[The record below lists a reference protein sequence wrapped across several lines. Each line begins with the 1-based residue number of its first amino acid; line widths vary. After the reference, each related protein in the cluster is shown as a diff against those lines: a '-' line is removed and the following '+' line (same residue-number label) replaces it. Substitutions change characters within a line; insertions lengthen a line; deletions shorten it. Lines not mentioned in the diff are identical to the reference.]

1 MARTL
6 ISGAL
11 LLTMDDELGTIPR
24 GDVLIEDARIA
35 AVGPDLPREG
45 DVEVVD
51 ACGHIVL
58 PGFVDTH
65 RHMWAAMLRGC
76 ACYGDLAT
84 YFHDVVFTYGAN
96 FTPDDTYTSVRLGL
110 AEAVD
115 SGITTMHA
123 WEHNIQT
130 PAHADAALA
139 ALEES
144 GMRGR
149 FSYGP
154 SSDPEA
160 GSSFAQGTETI
171 DLDDVLRLRGERFAG
186 DDGRLHLGIACRG
199 VDYSKPEVWQR
210 EFAFAREHG
219 LPITTHTMMTAHD
232 VERVRAISVYEE
244 HQALGPDVL
253 VVHAIHTND
262 AERRYLASS
271 GTPVSLSILSELR
284 VGMGIP
290 PIVEMIEAG
299 VPICLSVDTMAAS
312 DNSDMFAVLRATLLV
327 PRGVHQDGKVLQP
340 DQVLRQATID
350 GARAMGLGDVTG
362 SLTPGKRADV
372 IALRADDLNLA
383 PINVAD
389 GQVVLAAQ
397 PRNVEHVWIDGVGA
411 QARRRARRH
420 GRAGARRG
428 GQGRGRGA
436 RASGS
441 AWRSRDPTGR
451 VHGRLTIDNDV
462 AERGS

>member
-1 MARTL
+1 MGRTL
-6 ISGAL
+6 IADAL
-11 LLTMDDELGTIPR
+11 VLTMDDELGTLPR
-24 GDVLIEDARIA
+24 ADVLIEDRRIA
-35 AVGPDLPREG
+35 AVGPDLQRHSNV
-45 DVEVVD
+45 DVID
-51 ACGHIVL
+51 GRDRIVM

-76 ACYGDLAT
+76 ACYGDLGT

-96 FTPDDTYTSVRLGL
+96 FTPDDTYASVRFGL

-130 PAHADAALA
+130 PAHADAALQ
-139 ALEES
+139 ALSES

-171 DLDDVLRLRGERFAG
+171 DLDDVLRVRGERFAT
-186 DDGRLHLGIACRG
+186 DDRLLHLGIACRG
-199 VDYSKPEVWQR
+199 VDYSQPEIWQR

-244 HQALGPDVL
+244 HEALGSDVL
-253 VVHAIHTND
+253 LVHAIHTNE
-262 AERRYLASS
+262 AERAYLARTS
-271 GTPVSLSILSELR
+271 TPVSLSILSELR
-284 VGMGIP
+284 TGMGIP
-290 PIVEMIEAG
+290 PIVEMMQAG
-299 VPICLSVDTMAAS
+299 VPLCLSVDTMAAS
-312 DNSDMFAVLRATLLV
+312 DNSDYFAVLRATLLV
-327 PRGVHQDGKVLQP
+327 PRGQHGDATVYQP
-340 DQVLRQATID
+340 DQVLRHGTLD
-350 GARAMGLGDVTG
+350 GARALGIGERTG

-372 IALRADDLNLA
+372 IVLRATDLNLA

-397 PRNVEHVWIDGVGA
+397 PRNVEHVWIDGVQRKRDGELVDVDTSA
-411 QARRRARRH
+411 LVAN
-420 GRAGARRG
+420 
-428 GQGRGRGA
+428 A
-436 RASGS
+436 RA
-441 AWRSRDPTGR
+441 A
-451 VHGRLTIDNDV
+451 V
-462 AERGS
+462 AGLSERIGKPLR

>member
-6 ISGAL
+6 ITDAFV
-11 LLTMDDELGTIPR
+11 LTMDDDLGTLPR
-24 GDVLIEDARIA
+24 ADVLIDGARIA
-35 AVGPDLPREG
+35 AVGPDLPREA
-45 DVEVVD
+45 DVELVD
-51 ACGHIVL
+51 GRDRIVM

-76 ACYGDLAT
+76 ACYGDLGT

-96 FTPDDTYTSVRLGL
+96 FTPDDTYASVRFGL

-130 PAHADAALA
+130 PAHADAALQ
-139 ALEES
+139 ALAES

-149 FSYGP
+149 FSYGS
-154 SSDPEA
+154 SSDPDA

-171 DLDDVLRLRGERFAG
+171 DLDDVLRLRRERFTNG
-186 DDGRLHLGIACRG
+186 DGLLHLGIACRG
-199 VDYSKPEVWQR
+199 VEYSQLEIWQR

-232 VERVRAISVYEE
+232 VERVRAITVYEE

-262 AERRYLASS
+262 AERRYLAQTQ
-271 GTPVSLSILSELR
+271 TPVSLSILSELR
-284 VGMGIP
+284 TGMGIP
-290 PIVEMIEAG
+290 PIVEMMQAG
-299 VPICLSVDTMAAS
+299 VPLCLSVDTMAAS
-312 DNSDMFAVLRATLLV
+312 DNSDYFAVLRATLLV
-327 PRGVHQDGKVLQP
+327 PRGQHENATVYQP
-340 DQVLRQATID
+340 DQVLRHGTID

-372 IALRADDLNLA
+372 IVLRAGDLNLA
-383 PINVAD
+383 PLNVAD

-397 PRNVEHVWIDGVGA
+397 PRNVEHVWIEGLPRKRDGEL
-411 QARRRARRH
+411 
-420 GRAGARRG
+420 
-428 GQGRGRGA
+428 
-436 RASGS
+436 
-441 AWRSRDPTGR
+441 TGIDAA
-451 VHGRLTIDNDV
+451 RLTADATAAV
-462 AERGS
+462 AGLSERLGRPLT

>member
-6 ISGAL
+6 ITDAL
-11 LLTMDDELGTIPR
+11 LLTMDDELGTVPR
-24 GDVLIEDARIA
+24 GDVLIDGPRIA
-35 AVGPDLPREG
+35 AVGPDLERPS
-45 DVEVVD
+45 DAEVVD
-51 ACGHIVL
+51 GRDRIVM

-76 ACYGDLAT
+76 ACYGDLGT

-96 FTPDDTYTSVRLGL
+96 FTPQDTYASVRMGL
-110 AEAVD
+110 AEAID

-160 GSSFAQGTETI
+160 GSSFAKGTHTI
-171 DLDDVLRLRGERFAG
+171 DLDDVLRLRKERFSDA
-186 DDGRLHLGIACRG
+186 DGRLHLGIACRG
-199 VDYSKPEVWQR
+199 VDYSQPEIWQQ
-210 EFAFAREHG
+210 EFAWAREHG
-219 LPITTHTMMTAHD
+219 LPITTHTMMTGHD
-232 VERVRAISVYEE
+232 VERVRAITVYEE
-244 HQALGPDVL
+244 HDALGPDVL
-253 VVHAIHTND
+253 LVHAIHTNE
-262 AERRYLASS
+262 AELAYL
-271 GTPVSLSILSELR
+271 GRTQTPVSLSILSEMR

-290 PIVEMIEAG
+290 PIVEMIAAG
-299 VPICLSVDTMAAS
+299 VPLSLSVDTMAAS
-312 DNSDMFAVLRATLLV
+312 DNSDFFAVLRATLLV

-340 DQVLRQATID
+340 DVVLRQGTID

-372 IALRADDLNLA
+372 IVIRADDLNLA
-383 PINVAD
+383 PTNVAD
-389 GQVVLAAQ
+389 GQIVLAAQ
-397 PRNVEHVWIDGVGA
+397 PRNVEHVWIDGVARKRDGA
-411 QARRRARRH
+411 LVDVDPAALVRDAKTAVAGLSEH
-420 GRAGARRG
+420 LGRA
-428 GQGRGRGA
+428 
-436 RASGS
+436 
-441 AWRSRDPTGR
+441 
-451 VHGRLTIDNDV
+451 LT
-462 AERGS
+462 

>member
-1 MARTL
+1 MGRTL
-6 ISGAL
+6 IADAL
-11 LLTMDDELGTIPR
+11 VLTMDDELGTLPR
-24 GDVLIEDARIA
+24 ADVLIEDRRIA
-35 AVGPDLPREG
+35 AVGPDLQRHSNV
-45 DVEVVD
+45 DVID
-51 ACGHIVL
+51 GRDRIVM

-76 ACYGDLAT
+76 ACYGDLGT

-96 FTPDDTYTSVRLGL
+96 FTPDDTYASVRFGL

-130 PAHADAALA
+130 PAHADAALQ
-139 ALEES
+139 ALSES

-171 DLDDVLRLRGERFAG
+171 DLDDVLRLRRERFAT
-186 DDGRLHLGIACRG
+186 DDGLLHLGIACRG
-199 VDYSKPEVWQR
+199 VDYSQPEIWQR

-244 HQALGPDVL
+244 HEALGSDVL
-253 VVHAIHTND
+253 LVHAIHTNE
-262 AERRYLASS
+262 AERAYLARTS
-271 GTPVSLSILSELR
+271 TPVSLSILSELR
-284 VGMGIP
+284 TGMGIP
-290 PIVEMIEAG
+290 PIVEMMQAG
-299 VPICLSVDTMAAS
+299 VPLCLSVDTMAAS
-312 DNSDMFAVLRATLLV
+312 DNSDYFAVLRATLLV
-327 PRGVHQDGKVLQP
+327 PRGQHGDATVYQP
-340 DQVLRQATID
+340 DQVLRHGTLD
-350 GARAMGLGDVTG
+350 GARALGIGERTG

-372 IALRADDLNLA
+372 IVLRATDLNLA

-397 PRNVEHVWIDGVGA
+397 PRNVEHVWIDGVQRKRDGELVDVDA
-411 QARRRARRH
+411 DALVAN
-420 GRAGARRG
+420 
-428 GQGRGRGA
+428 A
-436 RASGS
+436 RAAVAGLSERIGK
-441 AWRSRDPTGR
+441 P
-451 VHGRLTIDNDV
+451 LT
-462 AERGS
+462 

>member
-1 MARTL
+1 MGRTL
-6 ISGAL
+6 IADAL
-11 LLTMDDELGTIPR
+11 VLTMDDALGTLPR
-24 GDVLIEDARIA
+24 ADVLIEGQRIA
-35 AVGPDLPREG
+35 AVGPDLPRQQG
-45 DVEVVD
+45 VDVID
-51 ACGHIVL
+51 GRDKIVM

-76 ACYGDLAT
+76 ACYGDLGT

-96 FTPDDTYTSVRLGL
+96 FTPDDTYASVRFGL

-130 PAHADAALA
+130 PAHADAALQ
-139 ALEES
+139 ALSES

-171 DLDDVLRLRGERFAG
+171 DLDDVLRLRRERFAT
-186 DDGRLHLGIACRG
+186 DDGLLHLGIACRG
-199 VDYSKPEVWQR
+199 VDYSQPEIWQR

-244 HQALGPDVL
+244 HEALGSDVL
-253 VVHAIHTND
+253 LVHAIHTNE
-262 AERRYLASS
+262 AERAYLARTS
-271 GTPVSLSILSELR
+271 TPVSLSILSELR
-284 VGMGIP
+284 TGMGIP
-290 PIVEMIEAG
+290 PIVEMMRAG
-299 VPICLSVDTMAAS
+299 VPLCLSVDTMAAS
-312 DNSDMFAVLRATLLV
+312 DNSDYFAVLRATLLV
-327 PRGVHQDGKVLQP
+327 PRGQHGDATVYQP
-340 DQVLRQATID
+340 DQVLRHGTID
-350 GARAMGLGDVTG
+350 GARALGISDETG

-372 IALRADDLNLA
+372 IVLRATDINLA

-397 PRNVEHVWIDGVGA
+397 PRNVEHVWIDGVQRKRDGELVDDA
-411 QARRRARRH
+411 DALVAN
-420 GRAGARRG
+420 
-428 GQGRGRGA
+428 A
-436 RASGS
+436 RAAVAGLSERIGK
-441 AWRSRDPTGR
+441 P
-451 VHGRLTIDNDV
+451 LT
-462 AERGS
+462 

>member
-1 MARTL
+1 MGRTL
-6 ISGAL
+6 IADAL
-11 LLTMDDELGTIPR
+11 VLTMDDELGALPR
-24 GDVLIEDARIA
+24 ADVLIEDRRIA
-35 AVGPDLPREG
+35 AVGPDLQRHS
-45 DVEVVD
+45 DVDVID
-51 ACGHIVL
+51 GRDRIVM

-76 ACYGDLAT
+76 ACYGDLGT

-96 FTPDDTYTSVRLGL
+96 FTPDDTYASVRFGL

-130 PAHADAALA
+130 PAHADAALQ
-139 ALEES
+139 ALSES

-160 GSSFAQGTETI
+160 GSSFAQGSETI
-171 DLDDVLRLRGERFAG
+171 DLDDVLRLRRERFAT
-186 DDGRLHLGIACRG
+186 DDGLLHLGIACRG
-199 VDYSKPEVWQR
+199 VDYSQPEIWQR

-244 HQALGPDVL
+244 HEALGSDVL
-253 VVHAIHTND
+253 LVHAIHTNE
-262 AERRYLASS
+262 AERAYLARTS
-271 GTPVSLSILSELR
+271 TPVSLSILSELR
-284 VGMGIP
+284 TGMGIP
-290 PIVEMIEAG
+290 PIVEMMQAG
-299 VPICLSVDTMAAS
+299 VPLCLSVDTMAAS
-312 DNSDMFAVLRATLLV
+312 DNSDYFAVLRATLLV
-327 PRGVHQDGKVLQP
+327 PRGQHGDATVYQP
-340 DQVLRQATID
+340 DQVLRHGTID
-350 GARAMGLGDVTG
+350 GARALGIGDETG

-372 IALRADDLNLA
+372 IVVRATDLNLA

-397 PRNVEHVWIDGVGA
+397 PRNVEHVWIDGVQRKRDGELVDVDTSTLVA
-411 QARRRARRH
+411 N
-420 GRAGARRG
+420 
-428 GQGRGRGA
+428 A
-436 RASGS
+436 RAAVAGLSERIGK
-441 AWRSRDPTGR
+441 P
-451 VHGRLTIDNDV
+451 LT
-462 AERGS
+462 